1 MLNNIEKIK
10 EFLEEPKASIMILS
24 KVNEEVVIFYQMLI
38 QRLCKKN
45 NYFYQKIESF
55 KNLVNLE
62 TQSLFEDKNAYLIDV
77 SNSKSAEV
85 EISHIKNKDQKFF
98 LFMNYASYKKN
109 ISKSIQ
115 INAYDFKKDISLL
128 LNEDNEVTSWDNQ
141 YKIEFLN
148 YCKNNPHLYF
158 SEYEKS
164 KIKIPLYSANKE
176 DDSNTIL
183 SIRKNIFK
191 YKNDFSIKILAKLY
205 ALIKQE
211 VKIKKFNF

>member
-1 MLNNIEKIK
+1 MLNNIKKIS
-10 EFLEEPKASIMILS
+10 EFLEEPKASIIILP

-45 NYFYQKIESF
+45 NFFFQKIEDF

-62 TQSLFEDKNAYLIDV
+62 TPSLFEDKNAYLIDIN
-77 SNSKSAEV
+77 SSKSVEKEV
-85 EISHIKNKDQKFF
+85 SHMKNKDQKFF

-115 INAYDFKKDISLL
+115 INAYDYKKDISLL

-164 KIKIPLYSANKE
+164 KIKIPLYSTNKE

-211 VKIKKFNF
+211 VKMKKFNF

>member
-1 MLNNIEKIK
+1 MLNNIKKIS
-10 EFLEEPKASIMILS
+10 EFLEEPKASIIILP

-45 NYFYQKIESF
+45 NFFFQKIENF

-62 TQSLFEDKNAYLIDV
+62 TPSLFEDKNAYLIDIN
-77 SNSKSAEV
+77 SSKSVEKEV
-85 EISHIKNKDQKFF
+85 SHMKNKDQKFF

-115 INAYDFKKDISLL
+115 INAYDYKKDISLL

-164 KIKIPLYSANKE
+164 KIKIPYYSTNKD
-176 DDSNTIL
+176 DDSTTIL

-211 VKIKKFNF
+211 VKMKKFNF

>member
-1 MLNNIEKIK
+1 MNNIEKINKFLK
-10 EFLEEPKASIMILS
+10 EDDGPIIALP
-24 KVNEEVVIFYQMLI
+24 KVNGEVVIFYQMLI

-45 NYFYQKIESF
+45 NILFQKIESY
-55 KNLVNLE
+55 KNLINIE
-62 TQSLFEDKNAYLIDV
+62 THSLFKDKNAYLIDIN
-77 SNSKSAEV
+77 SSKSAEE
-85 EISHIKNKDQKFF
+85 EISHMKDKDQKFF

-164 KIKIPLYSANKE
+164 KIKIPLYSINKE

-211 VKIKKFNF
+211 VKMKKFNF

>member
-1 MLNNIEKIK
+1 MNNIDIINKFLK
-10 EFLEEPKASIMILS
+10 ENDNHTLALP
-24 KVNEEVVIFYQMLI
+24 KVNEEVTIFYQMLM
-38 QRLCKKN
+38 QRLCKKHN
-45 NYFYQKIESF
+45 ILFQKMESY
-55 KNLVNLE
+55 KNLVNME
-62 TQSLFEDKNAYLIDV
+62 THSLFEDKNAYIIDIN
-77 SNSKSAEV
+77 SSKSAEE
-85 EISHIKNKDQKFF
+85 EISHMKNKDQKFF

-109 ISKSIQ
+109 VSKSIQ

-128 LNEDNEVTSWDNQ
+128 LKEDNCVTSWNSE

-164 KIKIPLYSANKE
+164 KINIPHYTKNKE

-191 YKNDFSIKILAKLY
+191 YKNDFSIKVLAKLY

>member
-1 MLNNIEKIK
+1 MNNIERINKFLK
-10 EFLEEPKASIMILS
+10 EDDGQMIALP
-24 KVNEEVVIFYQMLI
+24 KVNEEVIIFYQMLI
-38 QRLCKKN
+38 QGLCKKN
-45 NYFYQKIESF
+45 NILFQKIESY
-55 KNLVNLE
+55 KNLVNIE
-62 TQSLFEDKNAYLIDV
+62 THSLFEDKNAYLIDIN
-77 SNSKSAEV
+77 SSKSAEE
-85 EISHIKNKDQKFF
+85 EISHMKNKDQKFF

-128 LNEDNEVTSWDNQ
+128 LNEDSEVTSWDNQ

-164 KIKIPLYSANKE
+164 KIKIPHYSTNKE

-211 VKIKKFNF
+211 VKMKKFNF

>member
-1 MLNNIEKIK
+1 MNNIERINKFLK
-10 EFLEEPKASIMILS
+10 EDDGQMIALP
-24 KVNEEVVIFYQMLI
+24 KVNEEVIIFYQMLI
-38 QRLCKKN
+38 QGLCKKN
-45 NYFYQKIESF
+45 NILFQKIESY
-55 KNLVNLE
+55 KNLVNIG
-62 TQSLFEDKNAYLIDV
+62 THSLFEDKNAYLIDI
-77 SNSKSAEV
+77 NSSQSAEE
-85 EISHIKNKDQKFF
+85 EISHMKNKDQKFF
-98 LFMNYASYKKN
+98 LFMNYASFKKN
-109 ISKSIQ
+109 VSKSIQ

-128 LNEDNEVTSWDNQ
+128 LNEDSEVTSWDNQ

-164 KIKIPLYSANKE
+164 KIKIPHYSTNKE

-191 YKNDFSIKILAKLY
+191 YKNDFSIKILDRLY
-205 ALIKQE
+205 GLVKQE

>member
-1 MLNNIEKIK
+1 MLNNIKKIS
-10 EFLEEPKASIMILS
+10 EFLEEPKASIIILP

-45 NYFYQKIESF
+45 NFFFQKIEDF

-62 TQSLFEDKNAYLIDV
+62 TPSLFEDKNAYLIDIN
-77 SNSKSAEV
+77 SSKSVEKEV
-85 EISHIKNKDQKFF
+85 SHMKNKDQKFF

-115 INAYDFKKDISLL
+115 INAYDYKKDISLL

-164 KIKIPLYSANKE
+164 KIKIPLYSINKE

>member
-1 MLNNIEKIK
+1 MNNIDKINKFLK
-10 EFLEEPKASIMILS
+10 ENDNHTLALP
-24 KVNEEVVIFYQMLI
+24 KVNEEVTIFYQMLM
-38 QRLCKKN
+38 QRLCKKHN
-45 NYFYQKIESF
+45 ILFQKMESY
-55 KNLVNLE
+55 KNLVNME
-62 TQSLFEDKNAYLIDV
+62 THSLFEDKNAYIIDIN
-77 SNSKSAEV
+77 SSKSAEE
-85 EISHIKNKDQKFF
+85 EISQMKNKDQKFF

-109 ISKSIQ
+109 VSKSIQ

-141 YKIEFLN
+141 YKIDFLN

-164 KIKIPLYSANKE
+164 KIKIPHYSTNKE

-191 YKNDFSIKILAKLY
+191 YKNDFSIKVLAKLY

>member
-1 MLNNIEKIK
+1 MNNIERINKFLK
-10 EFLEEPKASIMILS
+10 EDDGQMIALP
-24 KVNEEVVIFYQMLI
+24 KVNEEVIIFYQMLI
-38 QRLCKKN
+38 QGLCKKN
-45 NYFYQKIESF
+45 NILFQKIESY
-55 KNLVNLE
+55 KNLVNIG
-62 TQSLFEDKNAYLIDV
+62 THSLFEDKNAYLIDI
-77 SNSKSAEV
+77 NSSQSAEE
-85 EISHIKNKDQKFF
+85 EISYMKNKDQKFF

-164 KIKIPLYSANKE
+164 KIKIPLYSINKE

-211 VKIKKFNF
+211 VKMKKFNF

>member
-1 MLNNIEKIK
+1 MNNIEKINKFLK
-10 EFLEEPKASIMILS
+10 EDDGPMISLP

-45 NYFYQKIESF
+45 NILFQKIESY
-55 KNLVNLE
+55 KNLVNIE
-62 TQSLFEDKNAYLIDV
+62 THSLFEDKNAYLIDIN
-77 SNSKSAEV
+77 NSKSAEE
-85 EISHIKNKDQKFF
+85 EISHIKNKDQRFF

-141 YKIEFLN
+141 YRIEFLN

-191 YKNDFSIKILAKLY
+191 YKNDFTIKILAKLY

>member
-1 MLNNIEKIK
+1 MNNIEKINK
-10 EFLEEPKASIMILS
+10 FLKDDDGPLISLP

-45 NYFYQKIESF
+45 NILFQKIESY
-55 KNLVNLE
+55 KNLVNIE
-62 TQSLFEDKNAYLIDV
+62 THSLFEDKNAYLIDIN
-77 SNSKSAEV
+77 NSKSAEE
-85 EISHIKNKDQKFF
+85 EISHIKNKDQRFF

-141 YKIEFLN
+141 YRIEFLN

>member
-1 MLNNIEKIK
+1 MNNIERINKFLK
-10 EFLEEPKASIMILS
+10 EDDGQMIALP
-24 KVNEEVVIFYQMLI
+24 KVNEEVIIFYQMLI
-38 QRLCKKN
+38 QGLCKKN
-45 NYFYQKIESF
+45 NILFQKIESY
-55 KNLVNLE
+55 KNLVNIG
-62 TQSLFEDKNAYLIDV
+62 THSLFEDKNAYLIDI
-77 SNSKSAEV
+77 NSSQSAEE
-85 EISHIKNKDQKFF
+85 EISHMKNKDQKFF

-128 LNEDNEVTSWDNQ
+128 LNEDSEVTSWDNQ

-164 KIKIPLYSANKE
+164 KIKIPLYSINKE

-211 VKIKKFNF
+211 VKMKKFNF

>member
-1 MLNNIEKIK
+1 MNNIDKINKFLK
-10 EFLEEPKASIMILS
+10 ENDNHTLALP
-24 KVNEEVVIFYQMLI
+24 KVNEEVTIFYQMLM
-38 QRLCKKN
+38 QRLCKKHN
-45 NYFYQKIESF
+45 ILFQKMESY
-55 KNLVNLE
+55 KNLVNME
-62 TQSLFEDKNAYLIDV
+62 TYSLFEDKTAYIIDIN
-77 SNSKSAEV
+77 SSKSAEE
-85 EISHIKNKDQKFF
+85 EISHMKNKDQKFF

-109 ISKSIQ
+109 VSKSIQ

-141 YKIEFLN
+141 YKIDFLN

-164 KIKIPLYSANKE
+164 KIKIPHYSTNKE

-191 YKNDFSIKILAKLY
+191 YKNDFSIKVLAKLY

>member
-1 MLNNIEKIK
+1 MNNIEKINKFLK
-10 EFLEEPKASIMILS
+10 EDDGPMISLP

-45 NYFYQKIESF
+45 HILFQKIESY
-55 KNLVNLE
+55 KNLVNIE
-62 TQSLFEDKNAYLIDV
+62 THSLFEDKNTYLIDIN
-77 SNSKSAEV
+77 SSKSAEE
-85 EISHIKNKDQKFF
+85 EIANTKKKDQKFF
-98 LFMNYASYKKN
+98 VFMNYASFKKN

-128 LNEDNEVTSWDNQ
+128 LNEDEGVKSWNKE

-164 KIKIPLYSANKE
+164 KIKIPHYLNNKG
-176 DDSNTIL
+176 DDSDTIL

>member
-1 MLNNIEKIK
+1 MNNIEKINKFLK
-10 EFLEEPKASIMILS
+10 EDDGPMIALP

-38 QRLCKKN
+38 QRLCKKHN
-45 NYFYQKIESF
+45 ILFHKVENY
-55 KNLVNLE
+55 KNL
-62 TQSLFEDKNAYLIDV
+62 THIGTPSLFEDKNAYLIDL
-77 SNSKSAEV
+77 NSSQSAEE
-85 EISHIKNKDQKFF
+85 EISHMKNKDQKFF

-164 KIKIPLYSANKE
+164 KIKIPLYSTNKE

-211 VKIKKFNF
+211 VKMKKFNF